1 MRLARLFALT
11 LVLGVLSAQ
20 AVAHTQIEGM
30 LTDAAVNHDLAKIRH
45 DRKMLDRELRAEDR
59 DPQLKRQ

>member
-1 MRLARLFALT
+1 
-11 LVLGVLSAQ
+11 
-20 AVAHTQIEGM
+20 

-59 DPQLKRQ
+59 DPQPKR